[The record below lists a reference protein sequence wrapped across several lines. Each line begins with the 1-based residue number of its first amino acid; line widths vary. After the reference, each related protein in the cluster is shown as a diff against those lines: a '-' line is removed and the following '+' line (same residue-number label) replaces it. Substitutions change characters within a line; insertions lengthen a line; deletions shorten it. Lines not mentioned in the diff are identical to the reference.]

1 MKCMIGMLHAF
12 WAKTSNLWDGHGI
25 GTDQGPYPMSP
36 LHRITSLL
44 QMHCPWRKSVERHWP
59 IDVRPGTLVRPFGGE
74 RTSTDNDLVIH

>member
-1 MKCMIGMLHAF
+1 
-12 WAKTSNLWDGHGI
+12 
-25 GTDQGPYPMSP
+25 MSP